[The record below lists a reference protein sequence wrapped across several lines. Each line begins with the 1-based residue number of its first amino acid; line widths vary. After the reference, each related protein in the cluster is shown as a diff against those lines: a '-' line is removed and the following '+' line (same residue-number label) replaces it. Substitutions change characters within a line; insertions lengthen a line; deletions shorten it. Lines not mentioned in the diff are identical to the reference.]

1 MRSSLEIWLFSEA
14 LGFFPDEA
22 IRLFIHSH
30 GFTTNQKRYVEALGY
45 ILNTKFPEAGEP
57 NLGPESDDKNSGTF
71 SSNEATDGTHIPIA
85 SLLAL
90 TASICGFMWYP
101 ETRNHSVLP

>member
-1 MRSSLEIWLFSEA
+1 MSPSEIWLFSEA
-14 LGFFPDEA
+14 LGFFFPYEA

-30 GFTTNQKRYVEALGY
+30 GFTTNQKRYLEALGY
-45 ILNTKFPEAGEP
+45 FLNTKFPEAGEP

-71 SSNEATDGTHIPIA
+71 SSDEATAGTHIPIA

-90 TASICGFMWYP
+90 PVSITMWYP
-101 ETRNHSVLP
+101 ETRNYSVLP